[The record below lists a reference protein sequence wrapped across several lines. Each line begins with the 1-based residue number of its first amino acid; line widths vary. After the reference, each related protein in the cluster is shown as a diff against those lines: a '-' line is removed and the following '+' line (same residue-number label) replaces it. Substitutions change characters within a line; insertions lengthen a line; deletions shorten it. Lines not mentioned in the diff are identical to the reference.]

1 MCVSSPI
8 CASEDENPGAAGEN
22 LVDECMLLM
31 PLCGILRSLS
41 CCVKRPLDACVAC
54 ASTPKEC
61 SWGIALE
68 GIGLAK
74 MPTCSCMVAG
84 RLVLGDDRYDVDA
97 VGVPGPASDK
107 YEADAVE
114 EGLASSTER
123 EALRLGR
130 GEADAVGETAS
141 KPTARGF

>member
-1 MCVSSPI
+1 
-8 CASEDENPGAAGEN
+8 
-22 LVDECMLLM
+22 
-31 PLCGILRSLS
+31 
-41 CCVKRPLDACVAC
+41 
-54 ASTPKEC
+54 
-61 SWGIALE
+61 
-68 GIGLAK
+68 
-74 MPTCSCMVAG
+74 MVAG